1 MLTINKP
8 DRFVVAALGE
18 QTPQDGIEYRRSV
31 FTLADGN
38 AMFNTLTGE
47 AVADATESELV
58 RRWFYVPKW
67 MDEYALA
74 YMVRQRYIQGQKR
87 PGILINNVI
96 LYLTTGCNA
105 KCTYCFEA
113 GYKVMTMSEQTAKD
127 AAEWV
132 AQRCDHSRPLS
143 VRWFGGEPL
152 TNTAAINV
160 FCSALDALG
169 IEFRS
174 DMFTNGDLMR
184 GVTDEDLKQWRLKS
198 VQFTIDDIG
207 DEYAKIKG
215 LPPGAFDR
223 IVEQVRRLCALG
235 IRVRIRTHY
244 RGDPEACKRVA
255 DTFAGIENL
264 SMYAMLLYGGG
275 EQKDYET
282 LLTIEAYLIERG
294 LMRPKFP
301 KIRYGAN
308 CMADTP
314 STVCITPD
322 GHLSSCEHYAYG
334 EEYGSI
340 FERKVDVSRLRKWAD
355 QERNH
360 CGRCLLYPLCSRI
373 TSCPGQGE
381 CTPEQQFYDIAT
393 IKRALRS
400 ANHD

>member
-8 DRFVVAALGE
+8 DKFIVAALGE
-18 QTPQDGIEYRRSV
+18 QTPQDGIEYRRSI
-31 FTLADGN
+31 FTIAEGN
-38 AMFNTLTGE
+38 ALFNTLTGE
-47 AVADATESELV
+47 AVVDAPESELV

-67 MDEYALA
+67 FDEYALA

-87 PGILINNVI
+87 PGILINSVI
-96 LYLTTGCNA
+96 MYLTTGCNA
-105 KCTYCFEA
+105 KCVYCFEQ

-132 AQRCDHSRPLS
+132 AQRCDHSKPLS

-152 TNTAAINV
+152 TNTAAVNV
-160 FCSALDALG
+160 FCSTLAALG

-174 DMFTNGDLMR
+174 DMFTNGDLMG
-184 GVTDEDLKQWRLKS
+184 GVTDEDLKRWRLKS
-198 VQFTIDDIG
+198 VQFTIDDVG

-223 IVEQVRRLCALG
+223 IAEQVRRLCALG

-255 DTFAGIENL
+255 DTFTGITNA

-282 LLTIEAYLIERG
+282 LLNIEGYLIERG

-314 STVCITPD
+314 SSVCITPD
-322 GHLSSCEHYAYG
+322 GHLSPCEHYAYG
-334 EEYGSI
+334 EDYGSI
-340 FERKVDVSRLRKWAD
+340 YDRKVDVSRLRKWAD

-373 TSCPGQGE
+373 TSCPGQGA
-381 CTPEQQFYDIAT
+381 CSPKQQFYDIAT

-400 ANHD
+400 VNHD

>member
-8 DRFVVAALGE
+8 DKFVVAALGE

-31 FTLADGN
+31 FTIGEGN
-38 AMFNTLTGE
+38 ALFNTLTGE
-47 AVADATESELV
+47 AVADAPESELV

-67 MDEYALA
+67 LDEYALA
-74 YMVRQRYIQGQKR
+74 YMVRQRYIQTQKR

-105 KCTYCFEA
+105 KCVYCFEQ
-113 GYKVMTMSEQTAKD
+113 GYKVMTMSEQTARD

-132 AQRCDHSRPLS
+132 AQRCDHSKPLS

-152 TNTAAINV
+152 TNIKAINA
-160 FCSALDALG
+160 FCATLDALNVV
-169 IEFRS
+169 FRS
-174 DMFTNGDLMR
+174 DMFTNGDLMG
-184 GVTDEDLKQWRLKS
+184 GVTDEDLKRWRIKS

-207 DEYAKIKG
+207 EEYAKVKG

-223 IVEQVRRLCALG
+223 IAEQVRRLCALG

-255 DTFAGIENL
+255 DAFAGINNA
-264 SMYAMLLYGGG
+264 SMYAMLLYGSG

-282 LLTIEAYLIERG
+282 LLNIEGYLIERG

-308 CMADTP
+308 CMADT
-314 STVCITPD
+314 SSAVCITPD
-322 GHLSSCEHYAYG
+322 GHLSPCEHYAYG
-334 EEYGSI
+334 EDYGSI
-340 FERKVDVSRLRKWAD
+340 YDRKVDVSRLRKWAD

-360 CGRCLLYPLCSRI
+360 CGQCLLYPLCSRI
-373 TSCPGQGE
+373 TSCPGQGA
-381 CTPEQQFYDIAT
+381 CSPEQQFYNIAT

>member
-8 DRFVVAALGE
+8 DKFVVAALGE
-18 QTPQDGIEYRRSV
+18 QTPQDGIEYRRSI
-31 FTLADGN
+31 FTIAEGSAL
-38 AMFNTLTGE
+38 FNTLTGE
-47 AVADATESELV
+47 AVVDAPESELV

-67 MDEYALA
+67 LDEYALA
-74 YMVRQRYIQGQKR
+74 YMVRQRYIQTQKR

-105 KCTYCFEA
+105 KCVYCFEQ
-113 GYKVMTMSEQTAKD
+113 GYKVMTMSEQTARD
-127 AAEWV
+127 AAGWL
-132 AQRCDHSRPLS
+132 AKRCDHSKPLS

-152 TNTAAINV
+152 TNTRAIDA
-160 FCSALDALG
+160 FCATLDALG
-169 IEFRS
+169 VEFRS
-174 DMFTNGDLMR
+174 DMFTNGDLMG
-184 GVTDEDLKQWRLKS
+184 GVTDEDLKRWRLKS
-198 VQFTIDDIG
+198 VQFTIDDVG

-215 LPPGAFDR
+215 LLPGAFDR
-223 IVEQVRRLCALG
+223 IAEQVRRLCALG

-244 RGDPEACKRVA
+244 RGDQEACKRVA
-255 DTFAGIENL
+255 DTFTGITNA

-282 LLTIEAYLIERG
+282 LLSIEGYLIERG

-322 GHLSSCEHYAYG
+322 GHLSPCEHYAYG
-334 EEYGSI
+334 EDYGSI
-340 FERKVDVSRLRKWAD
+340 YDRKVDVSRLRKWAD

-373 TSCPGQGE
+373 TSCPGQGT

-393 IKRALRS
+393 IKRALRGV
-400 ANHD
+400 NHD